1 MRKKVWIF
9 NHYAAEMLINEGGRH
24 YWFAKYLKKSGY
36 EPVVFTCNVMHFNGG
51 NYYNS
56 DNLWHEHS
64 APDGFPFVMI
74 RSTPYQ
80 GNGKSRVK
88 NTLVFAKNLAITAK
102 QYAKKYGKPD
112 IIYAS
117 SAHPFTVLVG
127 EQLAKQM
134 RIPCICEVRDL
145 WPESIFAYYPEKKN
159 KLLAKVLYAGERWMY
174 SRANML
180 LFTMPGGKDY
190 IIEKGW
196 HEKRFFRVDEKK
208 IYHINNGVDLDVFN
222 QNVIRNTL
230 HDADLDD
237 NTYCRFIY
245 TGSSCWMQQNY

>member
-88 NTLVFAKNLAITAK
+88 NMLVFAKNLVKTAK
-102 QYAKKYGKPD
+102 QYAKKHGKL
-112 IIYAS
+112 IGME
-117 SAHPFTVLVG
+117 L
-127 EQLAKQM
+127 EL
-134 RIPCICEVRDL
+134 
-145 WPESIFAYYPEKKN
+145 
-159 KLLAKVLYAGERWMY
+159 
-174 SRANML
+174 
-180 LFTMPGGKDY
+180 
-190 IIEKGW
+190 
-196 HEKRFFRVDEKK
+196 
-208 IYHINNGVDLDVFN
+208 
-222 QNVIRNTL
+222 
-230 HDADLDD
+230 
-237 NTYCRFIY
+237 
-245 TGSSCWMQQNY
+245 